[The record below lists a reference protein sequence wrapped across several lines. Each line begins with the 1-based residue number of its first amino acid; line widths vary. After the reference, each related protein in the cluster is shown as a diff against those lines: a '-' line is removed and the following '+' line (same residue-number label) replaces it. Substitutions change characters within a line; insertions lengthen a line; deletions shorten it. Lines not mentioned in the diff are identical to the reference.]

1 MEELWINPARAVETL
16 NRAGNHKFTL
26 RDLKTLCAI
35 GRCPAY
41 ISCDDAIGFELETNR
56 KVRASG
62 KQLLVNPDQLRVTTL
77 EYVDHPIINTLTIF
91 KHIVVQGPTQ
101 TCKEESDSGGSSCN
115 TIWKLNCKTTRYCAV
130 FRSSDI
136 EAVTRDTITIQEL
149 INSVPALPHPVTL
162 VAAKSIP
169 TGESNEISK
178 LQQQLEIERNARRL
192 AEEKLE
198 SASTSVKTSYLL
210 TVAGLLELL
219 LSEQNKPHY
228 DQGKIAAEIEDKGW
242 RGASA
247 STLTKLFAEAKA
259 AAAEAEKITIAK
271 AEAREK
277 LTKQRINR

>member
-1 MEELWINPARAVETL
+1 MEELWINPARAVEVL

-41 ISCDDAIGFELETNR
+41 ISCDDATGLEIETNR
-56 KVRASG
+56 EVRASG
-62 KQLLVNPDQLRVTTL
+62 NQLLVNPEKLRVTTL
-77 EYVDHPIINTLTIF
+77 EYVDHPIINTLTIL

-101 TCKEESDSGGSSCN
+101 NCREESDSGWSSFN
-115 TIWKLNCKTTRYCAV
+115 TIWKLNCETTRYCAV

-136 EAVTRDTITIQEL
+136 EALTKDTITIQEL
-149 INSVPALPHPVTL
+149 INSVPALPRPVTL
-162 VAAKSIP
+162 VGAKSI
-169 TGESNEISK
+169 TTSETNEIAK

-198 SASTSVKTSYLL
+198 SATTSVKTSYLL
-210 TVAGLLELL
+210 TVAGMLELL

-259 AAAEAEKITIAK
+259 AAAEAEKITLAK

-277 LTKQRINR
+277 LKKQRINR